1 MFKLIWDQTG
11 ERYYETGVNQGVLY
25 PQGTGGTYPEGVAWN
40 GLTAVTESPSGAEPT
55 PIYADNIKYLNLMSA
70 EEFGATIEAYTYPDE
85 FAQCDGSAEIATGV
99 MIGQQNR
106 KAFGLSYKTVLGND
120 SDGEDYGYKLHIIY
134 GALAAPSE
142 KGYATIN
149 DSPEAIT
156 FSWEVTTTPVSVTG
170 FKPTA
175 SISID
180 STKVDVTKLEALEDI
195 LYGTAEANPYLPL
208 PDEIAALF
216 AADAPSALALVEISP
231 ADEDPDVAVDSN
243 IVLTFNNKISR
254 ESIIVT
260 EDDGTLVVG
269 TKTWDTAGKVLTFK
283 PTENLSVSTVYL
295 VTVGGVVDIYGQA
308 LSAAVNNFM
317 TVN

>member
-1 MFKLIWDQTG
+1 MSKLVWDKTG
-11 ERYYETGVNQGVLY
+11 ERFYETGVNQGVLY
-25 PQGTGGTYPEGVAWN
+25 PQGANGTYPLGVAWN
-40 GLTAVTESPSGAEPT
+40 GLTAVTESPTGAEAT
-55 PIYADNIKYLNLMSA
+55 PLYADNIKYLNLISV

-85 FAQCDGSAEIATGV
+85 FAQCDGSAEIADGV

-106 KAFGLSYKTVLGND
+106 KVFGLSYKTTLGND
-120 SDGEDYGYKLHIIY
+120 VDGNDHGYKLHIIY

-142 KGYATIN
+142 KGYSTIN

-156 FSWEVTTTPVSVTG
+156 FSWEVTTTPVSVAG

-175 SISID
+175 SITID
-180 STKVDVTKLEALEDI
+180 STKADKTKLAALEAI
-195 LYGTAEANPYLPL
+195 LYGDTETEARLPL
-208 PDEIAALF
+208 PDEITALLE
-216 AADAPSALALVEISP
+216 ADAPSALALVDIVP
-231 ADEDPDVAVDSN
+231 ADEDVDVAVDSD
-243 IVLTFNNKISR
+243 IVLTFNNKIYR

-308 LSAAVNNFM
+308 LSAEVNNFM